1 MYGSRCTG
9 ERAGAAVCISAFVG
23 CMRQADVVL
32 DIRRFTDRK
41 MCRNMGIRIIAEAG
55 VNHNGSIELAKQMI
69 DQARAAGA
77 DYVKFQTFQPEAL
90 VSRFA
95 EKAEYQKETTGSG
108 GSQLEML
115 QKLALTQADFRE
127 LKGYCD
133 KVGVGFLSTPF
144 DLDSIDF
151 LETLDMDFWKIPSG
165 EITNLPYLVRI
176 AHTGREIVMSTG
188 MCSIAD
194 IEAAIAVLRENGAGA
209 VTLLHCNTQYPTPME
224 DVNLRVM
231 DTLRRHFG
239 VSVGYSDH
247 TIGIEVPIAA
257 AALGAT
263 VIEKHFTLDK
273 TMEGPD
279 HRASLEP
286 EELKLMISGVRNIE
300 KALGNDEKKP
310 SKSEKEN
317 IGIVR
322 KSIVALRE
330 IKEGELFTE
339 SNLTVKRPGTGI
351 SPMHWFDVIGKRAHK
366 AYKVDEMICE
376 EER

>member
-1 MYGSRCTG
+1 MMQ
-9 ERAGAAVCISAFVG
+9 V
-23 CMRQADVVL
+23 DVVL

-55 VNHNGSIELAKQMI
+55 VNHNGSIELAKQMV
-69 DQARAAGA
+69 DQARAAGV

-115 QKLALTQADFRE
+115 QKLALAQADFRE

-188 MCSIAD
+188 MCRETD
-194 IEAAIAVLRENGAGA
+194 IEAAVTALRQNGAGEI
-209 VTLLHCNTQYPTPME
+209 TLLHCNTQYPTPME

-239 VSVGYSDH
+239 VPVGYSDH

-286 EELKLMISGVRNIE
+286 EELRAMVSAVRHVE
-300 KALGNDEKKP
+300 VALGDA
-310 SKSEKEN
+310 SKAVTASEAGN
-317 IGIVR
+317 RAVAR
-322 KSIVALRE
+322 KSIVARCAIRKGE
-330 IKEGELFTE
+330 IFGEQ
-339 SNLTVKRPGTGI
+339 NLAVKRPGTGI
-351 SPMHWFDVIGKRAHK
+351 SPMRWYEILGQVADRDYVADELIAED
-366 AYKVDEMICE
+366 ALACVDKNVSDE
-376 EER
+376 ES